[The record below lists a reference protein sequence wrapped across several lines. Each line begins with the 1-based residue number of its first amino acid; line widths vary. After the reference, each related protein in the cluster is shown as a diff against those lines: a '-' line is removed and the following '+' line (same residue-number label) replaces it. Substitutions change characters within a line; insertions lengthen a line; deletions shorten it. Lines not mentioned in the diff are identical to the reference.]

1 MEKIFYSISEVAKQL
16 NLNQSKLRFW
26 EKEFKQLKPKQNDK
40 GTRFYTKEDIST
52 IKKIQFLTEDQKLT
66 LTGAREKMNQ
76 KMDVVDKQHLLV
88 ERLKSIKSE
97 LQNIINAI

>member
-1 MEKIFYSISEVAKQL
+1 MYYSISEVSKLL

-52 IKKIQFLTEDQKLT
+52 IKKIQFLTENQKLT
-66 LTGAREKMNQ
+66 LPGAKEKLNQ
-76 KMDVVDKQHLLV
+76 KMNLVDKQHQLV
-88 ERLKSIKSE
+88 ERLRSIKYE